1 MAFEGIVRRTMRT
14 ALLCAVLLAAPC
26 FAEAPLSLTASDG
39 SGLTLVA
46 LEGRAVVSGPL
57 AFTELKLT
65 FENPQDRVI
74 EGTFHVVLPPLAT
87 VSRFAMKQETR
98 WQEGEV
104 VEKQAARRAYED
116 FLHRRQDPALLEQS
130 AGNAFDARVFPIPA
144 KGRKELILSWSHAP
158 AGAYVLPLKGLPAV
172 ASLDVQSF
180 VDGKPGEKLQKKG
193 WAPDAD
199 LRIEPGRTSSNALRS
214 GEYLVAKLKPVA
226 ASQPDPVDAVTV
238 LFDTSASRAL
248 GWAEQVALLQKL
260 AQGLGK
266 ARVVVAAFDQGVEK
280 IYDGPGSGLGDD
292 VVKKLRARK
301 ALGASDLEAALK
313 WAAGPKTSRVVVIS
327 DGVATAGADSGD
339 LLIAAV
345 KGLKAAGVQRLDAI
359 ALGGLRD
366 VATLRQLVTAG
377 LPRDGAVIDGD
388 LGVADALR
396 RLNEKT
402 FSKLKLAVD
411 KARFV
416 WPQTLDGVQAGDEV
430 LLHAELA
437 AADKLSVTV
446 DGKPYNLEVSGV
458 APEAPLLERAVV
470 QAKIAA
476 LQERIDRAA
485 DGPKEKQALKDEAV
499 KLSTKYRVLCPYTA
513 LLVLETEADYA
524 RFGID
529 RRALADILVVK
540 DGRVALQKRG
550 PETVPAAPPPA
561 PVAKKPAPRPPEKL
575 KEKKEAEK
583 KRAAEPDEVDLGAAD
598 EQSRPSEPPMEEPKP
613 APSPEPAPAV
623 ASPAPAAPPPPP
635 RPPSPQPEPRA
646 PAAEVER
653 SVTAGASGLP
663 PEIQK
668 GTQPYDGPF
677 KQVMDLIGAK
687 KADDALAKARGWREE
702 QPGDVLA
709 LIALGEALEAKG
721 DEREAARAYGSV
733 IDLFPGRADL
743 RRFAGVRLERLKA
756 KEAWALAADAYA
768 KAAEQ
773 RGDHPASH
781 RLLAFMWL
789 KLGEPAKAFAAI
801 EKGAGRDY
809 PGGRF
814 LGVDRILREDAGLI
828 GMAWIK
834 ADPTKRGEVLE
845 RLKKLGA
852 ALEDQPSLRFV
863 LNWETDANDVDF
875 HIVDGKNGHAWYS
888 QKQLASGGE
897 LYADVTTGYGP
908 ECFTIR
914 NPPARRAYPYK
925 LMAHYYSR
933 GPMGYGMGKLQII
946 EHDGKGALKF
956 IERPYVVMVDRA
968 YLDLGTVDASVL
980 K

>member
-1 MAFEGIVRRTMRT
+1 MRT
-14 ALLCAVLLAAPC
+14 ALLFAAVVALPA

-39 SGLTLVA
+39 SGLNLVS

-57 AFTELKLT
+57 AFTELKLV
-65 FENPQDRVI
+65 FENPRDRVI

-87 VSRFAMKQETR
+87 VSRFAMKLDNR

-144 KGRKELILSWSHAP
+144 RGRKELILSYSHAP
-158 AGAYVLPLKGLPAV
+158 AATYVLPLKGLPAV
-172 ASLDVQSF
+172 ATLDVQSF
-180 VDGKPGEKLQKKG
+180 IDGKPGPSLQKKG

-199 LRIEPGRTSSNALRS
+199 LVFDLPKSSSSALRA
-214 GEYLVAKLKPVA
+214 GDWVVAKVKPVA
-226 ASQPDPVDAVTV
+226 ASQPDAIDAVTV

-248 GWAEQVALLQKL
+248 GYGEQVALLQRL
-260 AQGLGK
+260 ATGLGK
-266 ARVVVAAFDQGVEK
+266 ARVVVAAFDQGLEK

-292 VVKKLRARK
+292 VVKKLKARK

-313 WAAGPKTSRVVVIS
+313 WAGTTKTARVVVIS
-327 DGVATAGADSGD
+327 DGVATAGADTGD

-345 KGLKAAGVQRLDAI
+345 KGLKAAGVQRLDTI

-388 LGVADALR
+388 LGAPTALR

-402 FSKLKLAVD
+402 FSKLAVAVD

-416 WPQTLDGVQAGDEV
+416 WPTSLDGVQAGDDV
-430 LLHAELA
+430 LLVAELPA
-437 AADKLSVTV
+437 GEKLKVTL
-446 DGKPYNLEVSGV
+446 DGKPFNLEVSGLT
-458 APEAPLLERAVV
+458 PEAPLLERAVA
-470 QAKIAA
+470 QAKIAS
-476 LQERIDRAA
+476 LQERIDRVA

-499 KLSTKYRVLCPYTA
+499 KLSTKYRVLSAYTA

-529 RRALADILVVK
+529 RKALADILVVR
-540 DGRVALQKRG
+540 DGRVAMQKRG
-550 PETVPAAPPPA
+550 PESFPPPPP
-561 PVAKKPAPRPPEKL
+561 PVVKKPSPPLESEKL
-575 KEKKEAEK
+575 KAKEDKKMAEEAK
-583 KRAAEPDEVDLGAAD
+583 PAKASKRDEAKEDEEVAEAPKMELPAEPE
-598 EQSRPSEPPMEEPKP
+598 PSTTP
-613 APSPEPAPAV
+613 
-623 ASPAPAAPPPPP
+623 APPPPP
-635 RPPSPQPEPRA
+635 APRPAQAPQGQPAPRA
-646 PAAEVER
+646 AAEAPAPARPMNPALNVER
-653 SVTAGASGLP
+653 RDSNALP
-663 PEIQK
+663 PELQQ

-677 KQVMDLIGAK
+677 KAVMELVTAK
-687 KADDALAKARGWREE
+687 KVDDAVAKARGWREE

-721 DEREAARAYGSV
+721 DEPEAARAYGSV

-756 KEAWALAADAYA
+756 REALALAADAYA
-768 KAAEQ
+768 KAAAQ

-781 RLLAFMWL
+781 RLLAFTWL

-801 EKGAGRDY
+801 EQGAGREY
-809 PGGRF
+809 PSGRF

-828 GMAWIK
+828 GMALIK

-852 ALEDQPSLRFV
+852 ALEDKPSLRFV

-914 NPPARRAYPYK
+914 NAPGARAYPYK

-933 GPMGYGMGKLQII
+933 GPMGYGMGKLEII
-946 EHDGKGALKF
+946 DHDGKGGLKF

-968 YLDLGTVDASVL
+968 YLDLGTVDAATL

>member
-1 MAFEGIVRRTMRT
+1 MW
-14 ALLCAVLLAAPC
+14 ALIGKVACPLFLLLATPC
-26 FAEAPLSLTASDG
+26 LAEAPLSLTASDG

-130 AGNAFDARVFPIPA
+130 AGNSFDARVFPIPA
-144 KGRKELILSWSHAP
+144 RGKKELILSYSHAP
-158 AGAYVLPLKGLPAV
+158 AGAYVLPLKGLPAI
-172 ASLDVQSF
+172 ASLDVQAF
-180 VDGKPGEKLQKKG
+180 ADGKPATSLQKKG

-199 LRIEPGRTSSNALRS
+199 LRIEPGKTSSNALRS
-214 GEYLVAKLKPVA
+214 GDYLVAKLKPVA
-226 ASQPDPVDAVTV
+226 ASQPDVIDAVTV

-248 GWAEQVALLQKL
+248 GYGEQVALLQKL
-260 AQGLGK
+260 TQGLPK
-266 ARVVVAAFDQGVEK
+266 ARVVVAAFDQGLEK
-280 IYDGPGSGLGDD
+280 IYDGPGSGFGDEQ
-292 VVKKLRARK
+292 VKKLKARK

-313 WAAGPKTSRVVVIS
+313 WSAGAKTSRVVVLS
-327 DGVATAGADSGD
+327 DGVATAGADGGD

-345 KGLKAAGVQRLDAI
+345 KGLKTAGVQRLDAV

-388 LGVADALR
+388 LGAADVLR

-416 WPQTLDGVQAGDEV
+416 WPQSIDGAQAGDEV
-430 LLHAELA
+430 LLHAELPA
-437 AADKLSVTV
+437 GEKLAVTV
-446 DGKPYNLEVSGV
+446 DGKPYNLEVSGI

-470 QAKIAA
+470 QARIAS

-499 KLSTKYRVLCPYTA
+499 KLSTRYRVLCPYTA

-550 PETVPAAPPPA
+550 PETVPSTPPP
-561 PVAKKPAPRPPEKL
+561 VAVMKKPPPPKEAEKM
-575 KEKKEAEK
+575 KEKKEEAKSDDASADK
-583 KRAAEPDEVDLGAAD
+583 KSVDRDEGQNKQAD
-598 EQSRPSEPPMEEPKP
+598 VPEEPAKVADS
-613 APSPEPAPAV
+613 APSPEPV
-623 ASPAPAAPPPPP
+623 TAPAAPPPPP
-635 RPPSPQPEPRA
+635 RPAMRPPATERAVRSPG
-646 PAAEVER
+646 PAASQGAV
-653 SVTAGASGLP
+653 ASGLP
-663 PEIQK
+663 PEMEQ

-677 KQVMDLIGAK
+677 KQVMDLIKAK
-687 KADDALAKARGWREE
+687 KTDDALAKARGWREE

-709 LIALGEALEAKG
+709 LIALGEAFEAKG
-721 DEREAARAYGSV
+721 DELEAGRAYGSV

-756 KEAWALAADAYA
+756 KEALALAADTYA

-773 RGDHPASH
+773 RADHPASH

-801 EKGAGRDY
+801 ERGAARDY

-834 ADPTKRGEVLE
+834 ADPTKRGEVME

-875 HIVDGKNGHAWYS
+875 HIVDGKGGHAWYS
-888 QKQLASGGE
+888 QKELASGGE

-914 NPPARRAYPYK
+914 NPPARRVYPYK

-933 GPMGYGMGKLQII
+933 GPMGYGMGKLEII
-946 EHDGKGALKF
+946 EHDGKGGFKF

-968 YLDLGTVDASVL
+968 YLDLGAVDAATL